1 MKKNFTLSLL
11 FLFIAS
17 ALFAQQKT
25 TVYGNL
31 GMENVNISI
40 ANTPYGTSTDA
51 KGRYELTLFDTS
63 HEINLY
69 YSCIGYQ
76 DTAVSLTPRQL
87 QRDSINISFKMR
99 KMSYDLQE
107 VGVSAYSDFYRSPKL
122 SNISDIDFAGDLVLV
137 LENSKKQSALT
148 LLDSEGNAMTT
159 TAFNCIYDYLYTDSF
174 GNHILVGQDSCL
186 QVYFDEKGTALPV
199 SAFTNEQYREKI
211 RKVVFEFGDGYLLR
225 NTAYEKDDYFVK
237 EFHGQ
242 AQTYSYVLKNDTL
255 RQKQF
260 LHRFIDW
267 EAVEVCQS
275 YLSEIYAAYHRAVPE
290 VADEILLGVWNGDLL
305 RLAEDPG
312 LVQLIQWYCKIQAAE
327 YHTTALKFDDF
338 IQLIDLEKYEIV
350 EVDKDFQVTGKR
362 PLKVV
367 SGEKYFKN
375 QFLSDEATGKIYGLF
390 VQNGINYLGCYDPTK
405 GTVGMGQ
412 KASNN
417 IYPRTFK
424 VHNGYAYS
432 VYFDNARMLGRINR
446 VKLQIQ

>member
-1 MKKNFTLSLL
+1 MKKSFTFTIALL
-11 FLFIAS
+11 FLAFSLS
-17 ALFAQQKT
+17 AQT
-25 TVYGNL
+25 NTIVYGNL
-31 GMENVNISI
+31 GVENVNISI
-40 ANTPYGTSTDA
+40 VNTPYGTSTDA
-51 KGRYELTLFDTS
+51 KGRYELPLYDRS
-63 HEINLY
+63 KAVNLY

-76 DTAVSLTPRQL
+76 DTVVSLTPKQL
-87 QRDSINISFKMR
+87 QRDSINISFRMR

-107 VGVSAYSDFYRSPKL
+107 VGVTAHSDFYRSPNL
-122 SNISDIDFAGDLVLV
+122 SNISDIDFAGGLVLV
-137 LENSKKQSALT
+137 LENDKRHSSLT
-148 LLDSEGNAMTT
+148 LLDSEGNAIAT
-159 TAFNCIYDYLYTDSF
+159 TAFNGIYDDLYTDSF

-199 SAFTNEQYREKI
+199 STFTNGQYRDKI
-211 RKVVFEFGDGYLLR
+211 RKIVFQFGDGYLLR

-255 RQKQF
+255 KQKHF

-275 YLSEIYAAYHRAVPE
+275 YLNDIYASYHKAVPE
-290 VADEILLGVWNGDLL
+290 IANEILLGVWNGNLL
-305 RLAEDPG
+305 NLAVTFG
-312 LVQLIQWYCKIQAAE
+312 LHQKIAWYCQIQATE
-327 YHTTALKFDDF
+327 YHTTALEFDDF

-350 EVDKDFQVTGKR
+350 EVDKDFQITGKR

-367 SGEKYFKN
+367 SGEDYFKN
-375 QFLSDEATGKIYGLF
+375 QFLTDEATGKTYGLF
-390 VQNGINYLGCYDPTK
+390 MQNGINYLGCYDPAK

-412 KASNN
+412 KASNS

-432 VYFDNARMLGRINR
+432 VYFDKERLFGRINR
-446 VKLQIQ
+446 VKID

>member
-199 SAFTNEQYREKI
+199 SAFTNEQYRDKI

-290 VADEILLGVWNGDLL
+290 VADEILLGVWNGNLL

-390 VQNGINYLGCYDPTK
+390 VQNGINYLGCYNPTK

-417 IYPRTFK
+417 IYPRAFK

-432 VYFDNARMLGRINR
+432 VYFDNARMLGKINR
-446 VKLQIQ
+446 VKLNN

>member
-1 MKKNFTLSLL
+1 MKMKRIYLIVI
-11 FLFIAS
+11 FIGMAFCAS
-17 ALFAQQKT
+17 AQQAT
-25 TVYGNL
+25 IVFGNL
-31 GMENVNISI
+31 NVENVNISI

-51 KGRYELTLFDTS
+51 KGHYELPIYDRT
-63 HEINLY
+63 EAVNLY

-76 DTAVSLTPRQL
+76 DTVVSLTPRQV
-87 QRDSINISFKMR
+87 QRDSINISFRMR

-122 SNISDIDFAGDLVLV
+122 SNISDIDFAGDLVMV

-159 TAFNCIYDYLYTDSF
+159 TAFNGIYDYLYTDSF

-255 RQKQF
+255 KQRHF

-275 YLSEIYAAYHRAVPE
+275 YLSEIYALYHA
-290 VADEILLGVWNGDLL
+290 VADENENEILLGVWNGNLL
-305 RLAEDPG
+305 RLAENPG

-375 QFLSDEATGKIYGLF
+375 QFLTDEVTGKTYGLF
-390 VQNGINYLGCYDPTK
+390 VQNGIHYLGLYDPAK

-412 KASNN
+412 KACNS
-417 IYPRTFK
+417 IYPQAFK
-424 VHNGYAYS
+424 VHGGYAYS
-432 VYFDNARMLGRINR
+432 VFFDKERLFGRINR
-446 VKLQIQ
+446 VKLE

>member
-1 MKKNFTLSLL
+1 MKNIYILLL
-11 FLFIAS
+11 FT
-17 ALFAQQKT
+17 ALTFQSTFAQTKT

-31 GMENVNISI
+31 GLENVNISI
-40 ANTPYGTSTDA
+40 ANTQYGTSTNA
-51 KGRYELTLFDTS
+51 KGHYELPIYDRT
-63 HEINLY
+63 EAVNLY

-76 DTAVSLTPRQL
+76 DTVVSLTPRQL

-148 LLDSEGNAMTT
+148 LLDSEGNAMAT
-159 TAFNCIYDYLYTDSF
+159 TAFNGIYDYLYTDSF

-290 VADEILLGVWNGDLL
+290 VADEILLGVWNGNLL

-350 EVDKDFQVTGKR
+350 EVGKDFQVTGKR

-375 QFLSDEATGKIYGLF
+375 QFLTDEATGKVYGLF
-390 VQNGINYLGCYDPTK
+390 VQNGIHYLGLYDPTT
-405 GTVGMGQ
+405 GTVGIGQ
-412 KASNN
+412 QACRE
-417 IYPRTFK
+417 IYPRVFK
-424 VHNGYAYS
+424 VHGGYAYS
-432 VYFDNARMLGRINR
+432 VYFDKERLFGRINR
-446 VKLQIQ
+446 MRINN

>member
-1 MKKNFTLSLL
+1 MKKNSILALLLL
-11 FLFIAS
+11 FFAS
-17 ALFAQQKT
+17 SLFAQTKT
-25 TVYGNL
+25 IVHGNL
-31 GMENVNISI
+31 GVENVNISI
-40 ANTPYGTSTDA
+40 ANTQYGTSTDA
-51 KGRYELTLFDTS
+51 KGRYELPLYDRS
-63 HEINLY
+63 KAVNLY

-76 DTAVSLTPRQL
+76 DTVVSLTPRQL
-87 QRDSINISFKMR
+87 QRDSINISFRMR

-107 VGVSAYSDFYRSPKL
+107 VGVTAHSDFYRSPRVT
-122 SNISDIDFAGDLVLV
+122 NISDIDFAGGLVLV
-137 LENSKKQSALT
+137 LENDKRHSSLT
-148 LLDSEGNAMTT
+148 LLDSEGNAIAT
-159 TAFNCIYDYLYTDSF
+159 TAFNGIYDDLYTDSF

-199 SAFTNEQYREKI
+199 STFTNGQYRDKI
-211 RKVVFEFGDGYLLR
+211 RKIVFQFGDGYLLR

-255 RQKQF
+255 KQKHF

-275 YLSEIYAAYHRAVPE
+275 YLNDIYASYHKAVPE
-290 VADEILLGVWNGDLL
+290 IANEILLGVWNGNLL
-305 RLAEDPG
+305 RLAENEG
-312 LVQLIQWYCKIQAAE
+312 LVRQIQWYCKIQATE
-327 YHTTALKFDDF
+327 YHTTALRFDDF

-350 EVDKDFQVTGKR
+350 EVDKDYQITGKR

-367 SGEKYFKN
+367 SGEDYFKN
-375 QFLSDEATGKIYGLF
+375 QFLTDEATGKTYGLF
-390 VQNGINYLGCYDPTK
+390 MQNGINYLGCYDPAK

-412 KASNN
+412 KASNS

-432 VYFDNARMLGRINR
+432 VYFDKERLFGRINR
-446 VKLQIQ
+446 VKID

>member
-1 MKKNFTLSLL
+1 MKKSFSFTIALL
-11 FLFIAS
+11 FLAFSLS
-17 ALFAQQKT
+17 AQT
-25 TVYGNL
+25 NTIVYGNL
-31 GMENVNISI
+31 GVENVNISI
-40 ANTPYGTSTDA
+40 ANTQYGTSTDT
-51 KGRYELTLFDTS
+51 KGRYELPLYDRS
-63 HEINLY
+63 KAVNLY

-76 DTAVSLTPRQL
+76 DTIVSLTPKQL
-87 QRDSINISFKMR
+87 QRDSINISFPMR

-107 VGVSAYSDFYRSPKL
+107 VGVTAHSDFYRSPKL
-122 SNISDIDFAGDLVLV
+122 SNISDIDFAGDLVMV

-148 LLDSEGNAMTT
+148 LLDSEGNAIAT
-159 TAFNCIYDYLYTDSF
+159 TAFNGIYDDLYTDSF

-199 SAFTNEQYREKI
+199 SAFTNEQYRDKI
-211 RKVVFEFGDGYLLR
+211 RKVVFEFGGGYLLR

-255 RQKQF
+255 KQKHF

-275 YLSEIYAAYHRAVPE
+275 YLSEIYALYHTEAHE
-290 VADEILLGVWNGDLL
+290 KENEILLGVWNGNLL
-305 RLAEDPG
+305 NLAITSP
-312 LVQLIQWYCKIQAAE
+312 LHHKIVWYCRIEATE

-367 SGEKYFKN
+367 SGENYFKN
-375 QFLSDEATGKIYGLF
+375 QFLTDEATGKTYGLF
-390 VQNGINYLGCYDPTK
+390 IKDGSHHLGLYDPTS

-412 KASNN
+412 QACRE
-417 IYPRTFK
+417 IFPRVFK
-424 VHNGYAYS
+424 VHGGYAYS
-432 VYFDNARMLGRINR
+432 VYFDKERVFGRINR
-446 VKLQIQ
+446 IKINN